1 MVVVFFTYFA
11 LASIAAGVLTVAL
24 KHPVHCGLAL
34 LALLVHV
41 SGLFILLNAEFIWAM
56 QVIAYAGAILV
67 LYLFVLM
74 LMNLKTDDRY
84 FHSSYLYFLVPAAI
98 GSLYVLALLVRS
110 PFGGAKGDA
119 TTAVVLQDGDTHAVG
134 IKMFSEY
141 LLQFEIV
148 GSVPVGRRHRSDRAG
163 KNPETDR
170 GQTWR
175 VNVELTVADHCRP
188 SPAQR

>member
-11 LASIAAGVLTVAL
+11 LVSIAAGVLTVAL
-24 KHPVHCGLAL
+24 RHPVHCGIAL

-41 SGLFILLNAEFIWAM
+41 SGLFVLLNAEFIWAM
-56 QVIAYAGAILV
+56 QVIAYAGAI
-67 LYLFVLM
+67 FVLM

-84 FHSSYLYFLVPAAI
+84 LHSSYLYFLAPAVI
-98 GSLYVLALLVRS
+98 GSLYMLALLFRS

-119 TTAVVLQDGDTHAVG
+119 NTAAVLQDGDTHAVG

-148 GSVPVGRRHRSDRAG
+148 GVFLLGAVIGAVVLAKTPKPISDKR
-163 KNPETDR
+163 D
-170 GQTWR
+170 
-175 VNVELTVADHCRP
+175 
-188 SPAQR
+188 